1 MKRAALAWG
10 NACIVITPL
19 PSVNDKAE
27 PLRTLLPIYGRGN
40 ASWWVWRIGVK
51 NWITRRCART
61 RLIAWRKCAQLFGA
75 DAGAREGIRTD
86 ARPREL

>member
-27 PLRTLLPIYGRGN
+27 PLRALPLIYGRGN
-40 ASWWVWRIGVK
+40 PSWWIRRIGMK
-51 NWITRRCART
+51 NWIARRCAGT
-61 RLIAWRKCAQLFGA
+61 RLIARSECAQLFCA

-86 ARPREL
+86 ARAREL